1 MASLSLPNLRHL
13 QVLCSVARCRSVSAA
28 AAQLPLSQ
36 PAVTQAIVGLER
48 YFGTGLFKRH
58 NSGMELTGAG
68 AHCVARAERALQQ
81 LAASLEELKLG
92 SAASQRSGMPPAA
105 TPGGLTAAQLQ
116 ALMAIVEHG
125 GFSAAARGVGVSRPT
140 IHRAARQAEELLG
153 VQLFESTSFG
163 IRPTRAAEIMARG
176 ARLAVQ
182 ELQQARAES
191 SVEAAGA
198 TVIGALPLARSVLL
212 PRALGEFT
220 ALAPGHRVTL
230 LEGTYA
236 ALLAGL
242 RSGQI
247 DWLIGALRERAAPAD
262 VTEQHLFD
270 DPLAIIMR
278 AGHPLS
284 GVRRYSVGQLAR
296 FAWIAPL
303 PGSPLRTHFEALFS
317 AAAVPIPATTLECN
331 SLLAARA
338 LLLESDRLM
347 LLSAQ
352 QIYYEQ
358 RAGLLIARPHPQG
371 RVIRGIGLTV
381 RRDWQPTAEQGR
393 LLDILRNHSRHLAH
407 SLEAAASSG
416 TAQPAQ
422 QHKRRTRQLPSSQL
436 ESKR

>member
-1 MASLSLPNLRHL
+1 MPREMPRESSLPNLRHL
-13 QVLCSVARCRSVSAA
+13 QVLCTVARCRSVSGA

-48 YFGTGLFKRH
+48 YFGAALFKRY
-58 NSGMELTGAG
+58 NSGMELTVPGEQ
-68 AHCVARAERALQQ
+68 CLVRVERALEQ

-92 SAASQRSGMPPAA
+92 TAAGQRIGTVA
-105 TPGGLTAAQLQ
+105 GLTAAQLQ

-140 IHRAARQAEELLG
+140 LHRAARAAEGVLG
-153 VQLFESTSFG
+153 VPLFESTSFG
-163 IRPTRAAEIMARG
+163 IRPTRAAELMARG
-176 ARLAVQ
+176 ARLALH

-191 SVEAAGA
+191 NAAAPGA
-198 TVIGALPLARSVLL
+198 TVIGAMPLARSVLL
-212 PRALGEFT
+212 PRALREFT
-220 ALAPGHRVTL
+220 VLAPEHRVTL

-236 ALLAGL
+236 ALVAGL

-247 DWLIGALRERAAPAD
+247 DWLIGALREQAAPAD
-262 VTEQHLFD
+262 VVEQHLFD

-278 AGHPLS
+278 AGHPLADARRCS
-284 GVRRYSVGQLAR
+284 VRELAR

-303 PGSPLRTHFEALFS
+303 PSSPLRTHFEALFS
-317 AAAVPIPATTLECN
+317 AAAVPAPAATIECN

-358 RAGLLIARPHPQG
+358 RAGLLVARPHPRG
-371 RVIRGIGLTV
+371 RVIRRIGLTQ
-381 RRDWQPTAEQGR
+381 RRDWRPTAAQGK
-393 LLDILRNHSRHLAH
+393 LLAILRNQSQSLAG
-407 SLEAAASSG
+407 AASTGFS
-416 TAQPAQ
+416 AKPAK
-422 QHKRRTRQLPSSQL
+422 HRR
-436 ESKR
+436 